1 MSCPPAKLLLIGP
14 VPPPLGGATVLFQ
27 FLLDELSLREDIE
40 VVVVNTTAT
49 GCGQLGKIYLL
60 LGQFLKVLWFL
71 PQVNIV
77 SLHASTRR
85 FILFGGLLRVLCRV
99 CRRPFIARLF
109 GGSLLEAIK
118 QLSGLKRWCFKS
130 VMKADFVLVEIK
142 EMREWLSEQFP
153 DSKLLWFA
161 NSRPYDRGSVTCLP
175 SIQSVEGRLVFS
187 FISHVR
193 PEKGIYEL
201 ARAVRL
207 LGARQDFEVR
217 VYGPLFPEVDLSMLK
232 ISDKISYRGSLDPDE
247 VSAVIHASDVVLL
260 PSWYDGEGHPGTL
273 IEAFVLGRPVIA
285 TRWKYIP
292 EVVED
297 SVNGLLVDP
306 KDSASLANAM
316 RRILNDRSL
325 LKVLAD
331 GARQSASHFS
341 SAYWNGNVFC
351 GLCFEVSKSKEQSEQ

>member
-1 MSCPPAKLLLIGP
+1 M
-14 VPPPLGGATVLFQ
+14 
-27 FLLDELSLREDIE
+27 
-40 VVVVNTTAT
+40 
-49 GCGQLGKIYLL
+49 
-60 LGQFLKVLWFL
+60 
-71 PQVNIV
+71 
-77 SLHASTRR
+77 
-85 FILFGGLLRVLCRV
+85 LCRV
-99 CRRPFIARLF
+99 CRRPFIARRF

-118 QLSGLKRWCFKS
+118 QLSGLKRCCFKS
-130 VMKADFVLVEIK
+130 VMKADCVLVEIK
-142 EMREWLSEQFP
+142 EMHERLSEQFP

-161 NSRPYDRGSVTCLP
+161 NSRPYDRGSATCLP
-175 SIQSVEGRLVFS
+175 SIQSVEGKLVFS

-201 ARAVRL
+201 ASAVQL
-207 LGARQDFEVR
+207 LGTRQDFEVR
-217 VYGPLFPEVDLSMLK
+217 VYGPLFPEVDLSMLE
-232 ISDKISYRGSLDPDE
+232 ISDKIFYRGSLDPDE
-247 VSAVIHASDVVLL
+247 VSAAIHASDVVLL

-273 IEAFVLGRPVIA
+273 IEAFVLERPVIA

-331 GARQSASHFS
+331 GARQSANQFS
-341 SAYWNGNVFC
+341 SAYWNGDVFC
-351 GLCFEVSKSKEQSEQ
+351 GLCLEISKSKERG